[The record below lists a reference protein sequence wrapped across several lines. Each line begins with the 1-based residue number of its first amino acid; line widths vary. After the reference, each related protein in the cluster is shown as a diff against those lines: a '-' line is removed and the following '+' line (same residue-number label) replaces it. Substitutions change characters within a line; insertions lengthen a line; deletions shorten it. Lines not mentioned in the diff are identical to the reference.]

1 MRMRLTRDY
10 RFELSDAR
18 GAPLLT
24 VLGGKLTTYRR
35 LSEAAL
41 ARLAP
46 YFPGM
51 KPAWTASSP
60 LPGGDLGEGGL
71 AGFIK
76 NLCRRQRGF
85 EAAFLGR
92 LARRYGT
99 LTDDVL
105 GDAQRE
111 SELGLPLGCGLS
123 EREVVYQREHEWARE
138 PDDVLWRR
146 TKCGLHMSAEQ
157 RSAAADTIARL
168 L

>member
-1 MRMRLTRDY
+1 
-10 RFELSDAR
+10 
-18 GAPLLT
+18 

-51 KPAWTASSP
+51 KPAWTASCP

-111 SELGLPLGCGLS
+111 SELGPPLGCGLS
-123 EREVVYQREHEWARE
+123 EREVIYQREHEWARE